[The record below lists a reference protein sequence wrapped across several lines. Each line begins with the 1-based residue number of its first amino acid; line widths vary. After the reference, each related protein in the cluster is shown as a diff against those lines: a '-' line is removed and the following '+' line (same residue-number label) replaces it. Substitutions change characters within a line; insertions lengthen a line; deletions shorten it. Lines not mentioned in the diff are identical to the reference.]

1 MRSIVSG
8 SSFIFFRFEIS
19 LEERIQVVRLIIHLR
34 AYIEEV
40 ISARKC
46 CTINGAQS
54 SFPRLLRKLSRED
67 FEDEDDDFFLSK
79 GLFLLFFDENS
90 KRVFFAEEQEED
102 SPRESRDRFCVCRS
116 CMCAK
121 EDEDEE
127 RRIRCRCPCWRQKLL
142 FRDDDEEF
150 TTLYNLVEL
159 LRDEER
165 FR

>member
-1 MRSIVSG
+1 
-8 SSFIFFRFEIS
+8 
-19 LEERIQVVRLIIHLR
+19 
-34 AYIEEV
+34 V

-79 GLFLLFFDENS
+79 GVFLAFFDENS

-102 SPRESRDRFCVCRS
+102 SPRESRDGFCVSRS

-121 EDEDEE
+121 EEEDEE